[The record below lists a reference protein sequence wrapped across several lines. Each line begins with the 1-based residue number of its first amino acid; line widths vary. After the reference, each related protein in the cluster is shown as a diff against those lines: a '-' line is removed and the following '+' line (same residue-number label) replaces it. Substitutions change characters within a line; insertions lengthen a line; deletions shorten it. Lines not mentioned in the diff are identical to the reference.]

1 LLRFIALN
9 RIFAEGSSDKKFIS
23 STLSLFFSLLTGKNK
38 KNCNKNAPYRSHLI
52 SEGINSYQM
61 ILIIICI

>member
-1 LLRFIALN
+1 LRFIALN

-38 KNCNKNAPYRSHLI
+38 KNCNNKNAPYSSHLI
-52 SEGINSYQM
+52 SEGINSHQM

>member
-1 LLRFIALN
+1 LN

-52 SEGINSYQM
+52 SEGINSHQM